1 MPNHSAGNKH
11 RSQQAGAAGYVE
23 NDPGLVRQRPGS
35 ATVDAQDQLP
45 PVVEQDDPTAQWN
58 DNEHLDEPI
67 LLQAQR
73 LLESAGSRGRAL
85 AAVERAA
92 ERKEP

>member
-1 MPNHSAGNKH
+1 MPNHSAERRQ
-11 RSQQAGAAGYVE
+11 RSQQVGAAASVE

-35 ATVDAQDQLP
+35 ATVDAQNQPP

-85 AAVERAA
+85 AAVERSA
-92 ERKEP
+92 ERREP

>member
-1 MPNHSAGNKH
+1 MPSHYAGKMQ
-11 RSQQAGAAGYVE
+11 RSQPAGAAASVE

-73 LLESAGSRGRAL
+73 LLESAGSRERAL
-85 AAVERAA
+85 VAVERAA